1 MRMQYPSSL
10 GYMYTVSIRIFI
22 QHLNGLNAADINAI
36 ENFVRPRIGRSAQ
49 GQRGRP
55 SILARN
61 FSNASFLALAAAS

>member
-1 MRMQYPSSL
+1 
-10 GYMYTVSIRIFI
+10 MYTVSIRIFI

-55 SILARN
+55 SI
-61 FSNASFLALAAAS
+61 